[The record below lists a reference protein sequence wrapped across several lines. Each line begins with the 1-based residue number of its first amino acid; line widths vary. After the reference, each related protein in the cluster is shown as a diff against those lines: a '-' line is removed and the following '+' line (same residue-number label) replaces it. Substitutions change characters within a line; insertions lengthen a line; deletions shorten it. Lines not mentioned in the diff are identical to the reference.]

1 MTKKQCGIIFTL
13 LTLILC
19 VGMLAAKLNNGGLND
34 PTDLSQVLSSE
45 NIQNVENSEDA
56 EALNQTNYFYESR
69 SLREQQDSSTIQS
82 LKAIISDENTSQE
95 NKDDATKKLTK
106 KTMVRENEGRIELGI
121 KNKGYEDALCMLE
134 DSKATVITR
143 LACFVITKL
152 RRPNCMEDFNKNEN
166 IGVVKISD
174 EVVSVIAGIA
184 AQEIE
189 GVIDA
194 QNGVAGNITNIF
206 KGKKGT
212 AKATKVTLVED
223 KAIIDMN
230 VAVEYGKKIMDLVS
244 QVQDTYLGG
253 LHE

>member
-1 MTKKQCGIIFTL
+1 MGLSL
-13 LTLILC
+13 LCFTLILC

-134 DSKATVITR
+134 DSKATVI
-143 LACFVITKL
+143 IKSSK
-152 RRPNCMEDFNKNEN
+152 PIEQKD
-166 IGVVKISD
+166 
-174 EVVSVIAGIA
+174 SVDI
-184 AQEIE
+184 QEIVQNVSNIKD
-189 GVIDA
+189 VI
-194 QNGVAGNITNIF
+194 I
-206 KGKKGT
+206 
-212 AKATKVTLVED
+212 E
-223 KAIIDMN
+223 
-230 VAVEYGKKIMDLVS
+230 
-244 QVQDTYLGG
+244 VQK
-253 LHE
+253 